1 MVERIKLDART
12 TINQG
17 ELVRVFINK
26 LNPEQAKTGLSKLLR
41 DSKLSRAVTIET
53 YVFNPAV
60 EGGLSRTV
68 KLYLSHNPR
77 SIRCFDGS
85 IGFTADHYFLKF
97 LNNPVYFGN
106 RLLNV
111 SMVSESLRNQL
122 RIDSIDYSFRLNEP
136 NFPTITEEIKDKS
149 RIDRLLD
156 ERLPKWFNTMAKT
169 HIRAMEFQASTIQFK
184 DENNVILTYNE
195 GERDVLKEKRTSITT
210 NTKKRDEGN
219 FLLFTEFE
227 ATRSFD
233 INLKELY
240 RLIFNQYLGIN
251 ENNTTTGIPEDLD
264 IEISIEVCD
273 FSASKVMNDNK

>member
-1 MVERIKLDART
+1 MIERIKLDART
-12 TINQG
+12 TINRG

-85 IGFTADHYFLKF
+85 VGFTADHFLRF

-106 RLLNV
+106 KLLNTSV
-111 SMVSESLRNQL
+111 VSESLRNQL

-184 DENNVILTYNE
+184 DENNVLLTYNE

-210 NTKKRDEGN
+210 NTKERDEGN
-219 FLLFTEFE
+219 FLLFAEFE
-227 ATRSFD
+227 ATSSFD

-273 FSASKVMNDNK
+273 FSASKVIDDNK